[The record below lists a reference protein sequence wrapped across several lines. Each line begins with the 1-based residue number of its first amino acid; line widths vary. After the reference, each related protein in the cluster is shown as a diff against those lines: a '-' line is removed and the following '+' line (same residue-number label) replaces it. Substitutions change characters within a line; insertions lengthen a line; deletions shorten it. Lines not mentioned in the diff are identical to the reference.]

1 VLDEVPGGEVAT
13 VVGVEEKDVP
23 LPIRLVDID
32 DWRPGPALGRGGPG
46 RCRVRRERSI
56 GGKVRCC
63 SIRVSTSL
71 STSWRAPAGM
81 RDNFILQWCFLPE
94 FQLFGSL
101 SVELEDADDGDEVRR
116 ELGATA
122 SSLGGAFCS
131 S

>member
-1 VLDEVPGGEVAT
+1 LSGTAREIDWRKGEVLFDSGFDEPFY
-13 VVGVEEKDVP
+13 VV
-23 LPIRLVDID
+23 
-32 DWRPGPALGRGGPG
+32 
-46 RCRVRRERSI
+46 
-56 GGKVRCC
+56 
-63 SIRVSTSL
+63 
-71 STSWRAPAGM
+71 AGAS
-81 RDNFILQWCFLPE
+81 RDEDNFILQWCFLPE